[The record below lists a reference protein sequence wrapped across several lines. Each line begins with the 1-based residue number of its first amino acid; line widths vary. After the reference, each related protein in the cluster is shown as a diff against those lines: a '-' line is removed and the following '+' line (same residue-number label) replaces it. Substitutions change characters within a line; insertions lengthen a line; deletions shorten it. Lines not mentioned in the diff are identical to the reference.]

1 MSFIRRLRSLYR
13 GGDERTRRFH
23 FALAAFDL
31 ATIAFLIASSFFP
44 DSATVEAID
53 IAIGVAILVELLMR
67 VAASRS
73 PPKEILNPYSLADI
87 AVIVS
92 LLAPIIG
99 EGFAFLRALRILR
112 LVRSYRALK
121 ELRPDYRIFR
131 QHDETIIAATNLSI
145 FLFLMSALVYETQK
159 RSNDMINN
167 YLDAFYFTVTTLTT
181 TGFGDITLQGSSGR
195 LIAILIMIVGVSLF
209 LRLVQ
214 VMIRPQKTEFK
225 CPDCG
230 LKRHDHDAVHCKA
243 CGRVLNIEDEGAV

>member
-1 MSFIRRLRSLYR
+1 MSIVGRLRSLYR
-13 GGDERTRRFH
+13 GGDTRTRRFH
-23 FALAAFDL
+23 FVLAAFDL
-31 ATIAFLIASSFFP
+31 ATIGFLVASSFFP
-44 DSATVEAID
+44 QSAIVEKID
-53 IAIGVAILVELLMR
+53 IAIGFLILLELVAR
-67 VAASRS
+67 VVASRS
-73 PPKEILNPYSLADI
+73 AVRELLNPYSLADI

-92 LLAPIIG
+92 LLAPMIG

-112 LVRSYRALK
+112 LIRSYRALK
-121 ELRPDYRIFR
+121 EMRPDYRIFR
-131 QHDETIIAATNLSI
+131 QYDETIIAATNLSV
-145 FLFLMSALVYETQK
+145 FLFLMSALVYETQN

-181 TGFGDITLQGSSGR
+181 TGFGDITLQGSTGR

-214 VMIRPQKTEFK
+214 VMIRPQKIEFK